1 MTNIED
7 YLLQRKEKEHL
18 FIETLKIKKE
28 IYDKYPVGG
37 ALHIVLDDGNL
48 RNCYI
53 ECCLED
59 INKLKYDKELFLKCA
74 NNILKMSMR
83 QRIKLYKAR

>member
-1 MTNIED
+1 MIIIED
-7 YLLQRKEKEHL
+7 YLLQRKEKEEL
-18 FIETLKIKKE
+18 FKETLKLKKE
-28 IYDKYPVGG
+28 IYYSYPIGG

-53 ECCLED
+53 ESCIED
-59 INKLKYDKELFLKCA
+59 INKLNRDKELFMKCA
-74 NNILKMSMR
+74 NNLLKMSMR